1 MTTFGFSRSIEVI
14 NSKSIVSFIA
24 PDGAKLQSQDE
35 IKKYLTAADTCKCGL
50 ASQISLKSFNFD
62 PSYVPP
68 GIKLRLHRNGT
79 SWRTEPKPVQLKR
92 FGPKVEPTQE
102 PPLKKSKTENTKNLK
117 NSNLQKSKKRNLE
130 SIMAKIEEARERKI
144 SSESNTTPE
153 KKVAN
158 TTAPSS
164 DENKNN
170 SNSSK
175 SENTENV
182 SKNSE
187 TDKKKEDFEI
197 EDYVIIDSFSD
208 CDQKDVSR
216 VSTPDSVYEEKIF
229 DQFREKL
236 NNSFHF
242 KNVEMETELPQS
254 SPSLQK
260 KTTHTAPAP
269 NQFKDKLT
277 PSSEFDIGDLVWG
290 RYSGCPAWPAIVVDP
305 LLVDA
310 KSKKQFKSSKHKHLW
325 IMWYGDRTFANV
337 SSAELKGLEEG
348 LTSPG
353 STIHRKTSKR
363 VTERLDRAIEEVLV
377 EYSKKEK
384 RSKLRKR
391 KRQFTP

>member
-24 PDGAKLQSQDE
+24 PNGVKLQSQDE
-35 IKKYLTAADTCKCGL
+35 IKKYLTSPETCKCGL
-50 ASQISLKSFNFD
+50 SSKISLNSFNFD

-79 SWRTEPKPVQLKR
+79 KWRTDPEPVNLKR
-92 FGPKVEPTQE
+92 FGPKVEPAKE
-102 PPLKKSKTENTKNLK
+102 PPLKKSKTENSKNLK

-153 KKVAN
+153 KNVRKP
-158 TTAPSS
+158 APSG

-175 SENTENV
+175 NENIEDV

-187 TDKKKEDFEI
+187 TEKKKDDFEI

-242 KNVEMETELPQS
+242 KNVEMETELPQT

-260 KTTHTAPAP
+260 NTTHTAQAP
-269 NQFKDKLT
+269 NQFKDKSS
-277 PSSEFDIGDLVWG
+277 PSLEFDIGDLVWG

-305 LLVDA
+305 SFVDA

-325 IMWYGDRTFANV
+325 IMWYGDRTFAKV